1 MQEYPDLCK
10 VGDELHN
17 GCVCFF
23 FTSVCQYW
31 YAFVMNG
38 SKYIKRDYLSIKS
51 FFERVPFG
59 KLVISSPY
67 LAKQTLETIRKY
79 IERQRQ
85 K

>member
-1 MQEYPDLCK
+1 
-10 VGDELHN
+10 
-17 GCVCFF
+17 
-23 FTSVCQYW
+23 
-31 YAFVMNG
+31 MNG
-38 SKYIKRDYLSIKS
+38 SKYIKRDYLGIKS

-85 K
+85 KYI